1 MEEFNFTFKL
11 KDTKLIIY
19 HQILYY
25 KSCIYTDISR
35 STSYVHLTPLQVEM
49 VFWLLSMLA
58 NRDKEE
64 MSRTLLAL
72 SSSQDSCIAM
82 RKSGCV
88 PLLVQILHEAPGTSS
103 GPGETSAGGT
113 MMGCSREAKSR
124 ASAALHN
131 IIYSQQDEGQ
141 ARREMRVLH
150 MLEQIRT
157 YCDSGWDWIES
168 HAGTPSPAGTKTT
181 GESSSL

>member
-1 MEEFNFTFKL
+1 
-11 KDTKLIIY
+11 
-19 HQILYY
+19 
-25 KSCIYTDISR
+25 
-35 STSYVHLTPLQVEM
+35 M

-58 NRDKEE
+58 NRDKDE

-88 PLLVQILHEAPGTSS
+88 PLLVQILHEVPG
-103 GPGETSAGGT
+103 GVPGDTTGGGG
-113 MMGCSREAKSR
+113 GCGRDTRSR

-131 IIYSQQDEGQ
+131 IVFSQQDEGQ
-141 ARREMRVLH
+141 AHREMKVLH

-157 YCDSGWDWIES
+157 YCDSGWDWLES
-168 HAGTPSPAGTKTT
+168 HTMTPSPGGTKTS
-181 GESSSL
+181 GEPKNTHKKPQVNGILLLHLEGYDLMEHYLLGKSLSIYQQTFFILWNQKQNLV